1 MSGQMQLTDEVR
13 LNILETLLDKG
24 SVSPNLRQLKRRTGY
39 HLATIKGS
47 LEFLKK
53 EGLLEGFGPKVNF
66 RKLGYKLE
74 SIVLIQADL
83 SEEKVFKKFLDAV
96 KGDPHLY
103 RMSSIIGSGNW
114 NLLARHIHR
123 DVESY
128 HKSDQETY
136 AEKIPGICSLI
147 KDRDIFYTTEP
158 YYKNESRTK
167 SIIEIIKREKGLI

>member
-96 KGDPHLY
+96 KGDPFASPPLHPIFQFQGQFILPCS
-103 RMSSIIGSGNW
+103 R
-114 NLLARHIHR
+114 LKRLH
-123 DVESY
+123 DLV
-128 HKSDQETY
+128 
-136 AEKIPGICSLI
+136 PGPFCPVDGLFHAGDLI
-147 KDRDIFYTTEP
+147 SALHP
-158 YYKNESRTK
+158 AQPV
-167 SIIEIIKREKGLI
+167 